1 VRPVK
6 ADDLP
11 LMLSGSFAKKEVFSI
26 ILRENRVQAFQNEE
40 KCGAWFGFLRNFQ
53 REEGTYL
60 RCSPKV
66 ITSAKNA
73 PVAQR

>member
-1 VRPVK
+1 
-6 ADDLP
+6 
-11 LMLSGSFAKKEVFSI
+11 MLSGSFAKKEVFSI

-60 RCSPKV
+60 RCSLWRETGWEGTAGLKPEDRVGGKKA
-66 ITSAKNA
+66 IF
-73 PVAQR
+73 

>member
-11 LMLSGSFAKKEVFSI
+11 LMLSGSFFKKGVFSN
-26 ILRENRVQAFQNEE
+26 ILRENRAKAFQNEE

-53 REEGTYL
+53 TEEGIYL
-60 RCSPKV
+60 RCSLEAV
-66 ITSAKNA
+66 R
-73 PVAQR
+73 V